1 MKIKLKSSRSKR
13 IDSYRDVGRFSAR
26 KRTRRYD
33 SFRGRIIENQERE
46 KKSSPE
52 ILLREEIARLK
63 PGEERLCT
71 RLYTLCIVLV
81 NFHEARSSERSMAHL
96 GGFRRVILDE
106 EVIEAEA
113 RITTRKST
121 ARVAGAPLDSLRG
134 SYQAVTMSM
143 VPLVSRGWKPAS
155 TSPCFAQ
162 GHRRFASALLHQ
174 SLE

>member
-1 MKIKLKSSRSKR
+1 M
-13 IDSYRDVGRFSAR
+13 V
-26 KRTRRYD
+26 
-33 SFRGRIIENQERE
+33 
-46 KKSSPE
+46 
-52 ILLREEIARLK
+52 
-63 PGEERLCT
+63 
-71 RLYTLCIVLV
+71 
-81 NFHEARSSERSMAHL
+81 HL

-143 VPLVSRGWKPAS
+143 VPLVSRGWEPAS
-155 TSPCFAQ
+155 TTPYAQ
-162 GHRRFASALLHQ
+162 GHRGLASALLHQ